1 MHLSTAAIFA
11 KLKVQAFQLTRQSNY
26 FCNRFGCFGNNVIAF
41 TSKVNMLN
49 RSSFVFA
56 WPFRNRFEFG
66 RGSRER
72 RTPLSEIATDTP
84 PIWQRDTGQ
93 PRRCAM
99 VRPRHEGTPYVI
111 EVTLRPGKYELLAAK
126 IKIHTCPRD
135 RSLWL
140 FDFEKSTAE
149 RAPGR
154 KQGAFCAESIIFVK
168 I

>member
-41 TSKVNMLN
+41 ISKVDMMN
-49 RSSFVFA
+49 RIKTKAGLFLLDL
-56 WPFRNRFEFG
+56 FRERFEFG

-111 EVTLRPGKYELLAAK
+111 EVTLRPGKYEL
-126 IKIHTCPRD
+126 
-135 RSLWL
+135 
-140 FDFEKSTAE
+140 
-149 RAPGR
+149 PG
-154 KQGAFCAESIIFVK
+154 A
-168 I
+168 